1 MQYAA
6 QCGEREYEMLDAV
19 KQTTGQ
25 SVNIKLYSVPN
36 ISIPSV
42 SYTHLDVY
50 KRQVYIITRYCGLQ
64 ANAVPIYPN
73 FHQKARRLKTAG
85 RKFTFQ
91 ALARS

>member
-36 ISIPSV
+36 ISIPFGIGIFSKAILLPQHE
-42 SYTHLDVY
+42 YLDKEPV
-50 KRQVYIITRYCGLQ
+50 LHF
-64 ANAVPIYPN
+64 AA
-73 FHQKARRLKTAG
+73 
-85 RKFTFQ
+85 
-91 ALARS
+91 